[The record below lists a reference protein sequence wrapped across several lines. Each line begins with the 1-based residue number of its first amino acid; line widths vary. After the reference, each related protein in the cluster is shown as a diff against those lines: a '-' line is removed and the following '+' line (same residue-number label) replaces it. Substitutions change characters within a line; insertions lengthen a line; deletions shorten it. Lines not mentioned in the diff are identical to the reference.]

1 MATSVAAIAAPFLTL
16 LLPRLTPII
25 MPAALIVGQNR
36 SGKRQPSC
44 QQQDRTLH
52 DEPLTDEPVIDA
64 VPPVVNVH

>member
-16 LLPRLTPII
+16 LMPGLTPII
-25 MPAALIVGQNR
+25 LPTTLVMGQNR

-52 DEPLTDEPVIDA
+52 DEPPY
-64 VPPVVNVH
+64 

>member
-1 MATSVAAIAAPFLTL
+1 MAASVAAIAAPFLTL
-16 LLPRLTPII
+16 LMPGLTPIVI
-25 MPAALIVGQNR
+25 PAARVVGQNR